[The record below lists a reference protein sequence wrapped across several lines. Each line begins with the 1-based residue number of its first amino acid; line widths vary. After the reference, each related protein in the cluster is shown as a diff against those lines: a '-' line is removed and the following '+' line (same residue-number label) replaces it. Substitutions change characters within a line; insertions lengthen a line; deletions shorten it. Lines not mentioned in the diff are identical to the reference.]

1 MSDNA
6 NAVATSASSTNANTA
21 NVSSSS
27 ESSVENVSQ
36 QTQQTQQTQQVQQSQ
51 STDVNQN
58 LNQAVSNDNPFSDLY
73 SDNQQEDAEN
83 NKTQQEKDPADLI
96 PDTYDITTST
106 GEQLNGEDLDKLN
119 QVCKKAGI
127 TQKQAQM
134 LFSAY
139 ENDVSNFNQQ
149 LQSSY
154 NQQLQSWRDAVMND
168 RELGQENFEKT
179 KANIKNVISRFGSS
193 ELSDF
198 LNKSGLGYNPDF
210 VRFVNK
216 VGSLISNDNN
226 FIGGNTNPQ
235 VSEADRQ
242 KEMLM
247 KLYNNTKEMRF

>member
-21 NVSSSS
+21 NVSNSS

-36 QTQQTQQTQQVQQSQ
+36 QTQQTQQSQ

-73 SDNQQEDAEN
+73 SDNQQENAEN
-83 NKTQQEKDPADLI
+83 NETQQEKDPADLI
-96 PDTYDITTST
+96 PDTYEITTST
-106 GEQLNGEDLDKLN
+106 GEQLEGEDLDKLN

-226 FIGGNTNPQ
+226 FIGGNSNPQ

>member
-36 QTQQTQQTQQVQQSQ
+36 QTQQTQQSQ

-83 NKTQQEKDPADLI
+83 NETQQEKDPADLI
-96 PDTYDITTST
+96 PDAYEITTST
-106 GEQLNGEDLDKLN
+106 GEQLGGEDLDKLN

>member
-27 ESSVENVSQ
+27 ESSTENVA
-36 QTQQTQQTQQVQQSQ
+36 QQTQQTQQVQQSQ

-83 NKTQQEKDPADLI
+83 NETQQEKDPADLI
-96 PDTYDITTST
+96 PDTYEITTST
-106 GEQLNGEDLDKLN
+106 GEQLDGEDLDKLN

-154 NQQLQSWRDAVMND
+154 NQQLQSWRDVVMND
-168 RELGQENFEKT
+168 KELGQQNFEKT

>member
-21 NVSSSS
+21 NVSNSS
-27 ESSVENVSQ
+27 ESSTENVAQ
-36 QTQQTQQTQQVQQSQ
+36 QTQQTQQSQ
-51 STDVNQN
+51 STYVNQN

-83 NKTQQEKDPADLI
+83 NETQQEKDPADLV
-96 PDTYDITTST
+96 PDTYEITTST
-106 GEQLNGEDLDKLN
+106 GEQLDGEDLDKLN

-235 VSEADRQ
+235 ISEAYRQ

>member
-21 NVSSSS
+21 NVSNSS

-36 QTQQTQQTQQVQQSQ
+36 QTQHTQQTQQVQQSQ

-83 NKTQQEKDPADLI
+83 NETQQEKDPADLI

-106 GEQLNGEDLDKLN
+106 GEQLDGEDLDKLN

>member
-36 QTQQTQQTQQVQQSQ
+36 QTQQSQ

-83 NKTQQEKDPADLI
+83 NETQQEKDPADLI
-96 PDTYDITTST
+96 PDTYEITTST
-106 GEQLNGEDLDKLN
+106 GEQLDGEDLDKLN

-139 ENDVSNFNQQ
+139 ENDVSDFNQQ

-154 NQQLQSWRDAVMND
+154 NQQLQSWRDTVMND

-179 KANIKNVISRFGSS
+179 KANIKNVINRFGSS